1 VDEVLH
7 RVSRETVSFLRLGG
21 VRSKETSETIRS
33 ASGGGGGYGSGA
45 ASVKSS
51 GTHRSKRSL
60 GTTGSASTSR
70 HNHSYAELRRMQQQ
84 KLDGLA
90 EGYDDDE
97 FDDDEKGEDGNERSH
112 GGLESGWSA
121 SNGTK
126 ETQPLLRK

>member
-7 RVSRETVSFLRLGG
+7 RISRETVSFLRLGG

-33 ASGGGGGYGSGA
+33 ASGGGWYGSGA

-51 GTHRSKRSL
+51 GTHQSKRSSR
-60 GTTGSASTSR
+60 TTGSASTSR
-70 HNHSYAELRRMQQQ
+70 HNRSYAELRRMKQQ
-84 KLDGLA
+84 KLDGVA

-97 FDDDEKGEDGNERSH
+97 YDDDEEGEDGNERSH
-112 GGLESGWSA
+112 RDLEGGGSA